1 MYRIIIEN
9 DGVRQVLHS
18 EDPDSMQR
26 LLSGTM
32 TEEVGASP
40 SLTGTVSPQNA
51 CYNDF
56 HDRRTEITVTNA
68 ESGENEFEG
77 YVLNSRVQMSNAGKI
92 SRRFVCE
99 GFQGY
104 LCDTVQMYHNY
115 EETPVAQFLAALLAS
130 HNAQSEPRK
139 HIFLGTVNVTGN
151 LNSKTTAYRS
161 TWGEIKENLLDRLG
175 GEIRIRRGT
184 DGRLLLDYLDAVSA
198 GSTSGTVIELA
209 NNMRSISVETDT
221 TNIIT
226 RLIPLGYQV
235 TADTAERLTIE
246 GAVDPDDG
254 HTYTVPYID
263 DDAAIAQYGIIV
275 GTAEFDDITVKENLY
290 ARGKAYL
297 AENNRIKKHYA
308 ASVLDIV
315 GRGSIR
321 AGGTYRFR
329 NALIGLDEN
338 LRLLKRKVDLL
349 KPYTPDVEIGDK
361 AAKISSMTAQNRNLL
376 NYEIPQQLS
385 QTVQASKAIATQ
397 LITAATTGYVVLRP
411 NEILIMDTDDVATAT
426 SVWRWNTGG
435 LGYSHSSTPG
445 EAYDG
450 PYGTA
455 ITMNGMIVA
464 DFIAAGTMFADRIRG
479 GTLRMGGTDN
489 VNGVIEVVDAG
500 GTVVCRLD
508 KDGAYI
514 LGTVYTESASGYWL
528 ELQEG
533 NLSGGHGSD
542 EYVRMDATATITDQT
557 QGGSVTY
564 HGLRLHANAVS
575 FEDCKHIGINNGS
588 GGVYLGLTGNIEIGG
603 TVSLNVQTA
612 TLEHVAIID
621 PSDNT
626 FTYTDLTY
634 VTGVTATTANGQTI
648 HFESGLAT
656 A

>member
-18 EDPDSMQR
+18 ENPDSTQR
-26 LLSGTM
+26 ILAGTM
-32 TEEVGASP
+32 AEEVGITP

-56 HDRRTEITVTNA
+56 HDRRTEITVTNV

-77 YVLNSRVQMSNAGKI
+77 YVLNSKLQMSNTGQVTRK
-92 SRRFVCE
+92 FVCE
-99 GFQGY
+99 GYQGY
-104 LCDTVQMYHNY
+104 LCDTVQMYHTY
-115 EETPVAQFLAALLAS
+115 TETTISQFLTALLTA
-130 HNAQSEPRK
+130 HNAQSETRK

-184 DGRLLLDYLDAVSA
+184 DGRLLLDYLDAATA

-235 TADTAERLTIE
+235 SADTAERLTIT

-254 HTYTVPYID
+254 HTYAVPYID
-263 DDAAIAQYGIIV
+263 DADAIAQYGVIV
-275 GTAEFDDITVKENLY
+275 GTAEFDDITVKENLV
-290 ARGKAYL
+290 ARGKEYL

-321 AGGTYRFR
+321 AGNTYRFR
-329 NALIGLDEN
+329 NRLIGLDEN

-361 AAKISSMTAQNRNLL
+361 TAKISSMTAQNRHMLD
-376 NYEIPQQLS
+376 YTIPQQLS
-385 QTVQASKAIATQ
+385 QTVQQSKAIASQ

-426 SVWRWNTGG
+426 SVWRWNVGG
-435 LGYSHSSTPG
+435 LGYSHSNTPG
-445 EAYDG
+445 AAYTG
-450 PYGTA
+450 TYGTA

-464 DFIAAGTMFADRIRG
+464 DFIAAGTMYADRIRG
-479 GTLRMGGTDN
+479 GTLRMGGDSN
-489 VNGVIEVVDAG
+489 VNGVIEVVDANN
-500 GTVVCRLD
+500 TVVCRLD

-514 LGTVYTESASGYWL
+514 LGSVYAKNSAGYWI
-528 ELQEG
+528 ELSDG
-533 NLSGGHGSD
+533 DITGGKD
-542 EYVRMDATATITDQT
+542 NDTYVRMDATATVTDT
-557 QGGSVTY
+557 TASGSITY
-564 HGLRLHANAVS
+564 HGLRIYANAVS
-575 FEDCKHIGINNGS
+575 FENCKHLGINNGA
-588 GGVYLGLTGNIEIGG
+588 GGAYLGLTGDIQLAG
-603 TVSLNVQTA
+603 TVSLDVQTA

-621 PSDNT
+621 PSDNSLS
-626 FTYTDLTY
+626 YTNLTY
-634 VTGVTATTANGQTI
+634 VSGVTATAANGQTL

>member
-18 EDPDSMQR
+18 ENPDSAQR
-26 LLSGTM
+26 ILAGTM
-32 TEEVGASP
+32 TEEVGATP
-40 SLTGTVSPQNA
+40 SLVGTVSPHNA

-56 HDRRTEITVTNA
+56 RDRRTEITVTNV

-77 YVLNSRVQMSNAGKI
+77 YVLNARVQMSATGQVT
-92 SRRFVCE
+92 RRFTCE

-115 EETPVAQFLAALLAS
+115 EETPVAQFLAALLTN

-139 HIFLGTVNVTGN
+139 HIFLGMVNVTGN

-175 GEIRIRRGT
+175 GEIRIRRGD
-184 DGRLLLDYLDAVSA
+184 DGRLLLDYLDAATA
-198 GSTSGTVIELA
+198 GSTGGTVIELA

-263 DDAAIAQYGIIV
+263 DADAIAQYGIIV
-275 GTAEFDDITVKENLY
+275 GTAEFDDITVPENLVS
-290 ARGKAYL
+290 RGKEYL

-321 AGGTYRFR
+321 AGNTYRFR

-361 AAKISSMTAQNRNLL
+361 TAKISSMTAQNRHMLD
-376 NYEIPQQLS
+376 YTIPQQLS
-385 QTVQASKAIATQ
+385 QTVQQSKAIASQ
-397 LITAATTGYVVLRP
+397 LINAATTGYVVLRP

-426 SVWRWNTGG
+426 SVWRWNVGG

-445 EAYDG
+445 AAYTG
-450 PYGTA
+450 TYGTA

-464 DFIAAGTMFADRIRG
+464 DFIAAGTMYADRIRG
-479 GTLRMGGTDN
+479 GTLRMGGDDN
-489 VNGVIEVVDAG
+489 VNGVIEVVDANN
-500 GTVVCRLD
+500 TVVCRLD

-514 LGTVYTESASGYWL
+514 LGSVYAKNSSGYWV
-528 ELQEG
+528 ELSDG
-533 NLSGGHGSD
+533 DITGGKD
-542 EYVRMDATATITDQT
+542 NDTYVRMDATATVTDT
-557 QGGSVTY
+557 TASGSVTY
-564 HGLRLHANAVS
+564 HGLRIYANAVS
-575 FEDCKHIGINNGS
+575 FENCKHLGINNGS
-588 GGVYLGLTGNIEIGG
+588 GGSYLGLTGDIQLAG
-603 TVSLNVQTA
+603 TVSLDVQTA

-621 PSDNT
+621 PSDNSLS
-626 FTYTDLTY
+626 YTNLTY
-634 VTGVTATTANGQTI
+634 VTGVTATAANGQTI